1 MEVFTIATFTNQATL
16 TYSGGVTSSNIVTG
30 EVADVM
36 SLSKTP
42 ISASYTPGENV
53 TYAISLVNDSDAPV
67 TGLTVTDDL
76 GGFEQE
82 GETVYPLEYV
92 DGSLLYLVNGVPQA
106 TPAGTAGPPAS
117 VTGIDVP
124 ANGNVTLIYEARV
137 TEYAPLGDSAEIT
150 NTVTV
155 EGACA
160 PLTASATLPMAGA
173 VELTISK
180 SVSPEVVEGCG
191 ELSYTFVIQ
200 NSGSEAAGAD
210 AEVVVSDL
218 FDPALTGLA
227 VTLDGAALTET
238 TDYTYDEATGQ
249 FATVSGRVTV
259 PGATFT
265 QNEDGTWTT
274 NPGVTVLTVT
284 GSL

>member
-1 MEVFTIATFTNQATL
+1 MLSA
-16 TYSGGVTSSNIVTG
+16 
-30 EVADVM
+30 
-36 SLSKTP
+36 SKTP
-42 ISASYTPGENV
+42 VSASYTPGENV
-53 TYAISLVNDSDAPV
+53 TYAISLVNDSDTAV

-76 GGFEQE
+76 GGYENE
-82 GETVYPLEYV
+82 GATVYPLAYV
-92 DGSLLYLVNGVPQA
+92 DGSVLYLVNGAVQ
-106 TPAGTAGPPAS
+106 PAPAVTAGPPLTFS
-117 VTGIDVP
+117 GLEIP
-124 ANGNVTLIYEARV
+124 ANGNITLIYEASV
-137 TEYAPLGDSAEIT
+137 TEYAPLGDGAEIT
-150 NTVTV
+150 NTASV
-155 EGACA
+155 EGGCE
-160 PLTASATLPMAGA
+160 PLEASAAIPMAGA

-200 NSGSEAAGAD
+200 NSGSEAAEAD

-218 FDPALTGLA
+218 FDPALSGLA

-274 NPGVTVLTVT
+274 NPGVAVLTVT